1 MVSGTVWLPNLKN
14 KKQTKKNIH
23 LRIQEK
29 NISEGFGNKL
39 NPFLLNEILFSC
51 ETAFEVTGLFQW
63 AECLYMEFVP
73 QSRLH
78 NHFQLPCILDDL
90 LCKLL
95 RGNGY
100 LFCTL
105 LLICEGII
113 AVWAQTPSPLKL
125 NMFEI
130 SVYFSPYYSTKDED
144 RWKLDVATPEKAGG
158 EVVKLY

>member
-1 MVSGTVWLPNLKN
+1 MKSSSAVKLF
-14 KKQTKKNIH
+14 
-23 LRIQEK
+23 LRR
-29 NISEGFGNKL
+29 
-39 NPFLLNEILFSC
+39 
-51 ETAFEVTGLFQW
+51 LFQW

-78 NHFQLPCILDDL
+78 NHFQLPRILDDL

-105 LLICEGII
+105 LLICERVV

-125 NMFEI
+125 N
-130 SVYFSPYYSTKDED
+130 V
-144 RWKLDVATPEKAGG
+144 
-158 EVVKLY
+158 